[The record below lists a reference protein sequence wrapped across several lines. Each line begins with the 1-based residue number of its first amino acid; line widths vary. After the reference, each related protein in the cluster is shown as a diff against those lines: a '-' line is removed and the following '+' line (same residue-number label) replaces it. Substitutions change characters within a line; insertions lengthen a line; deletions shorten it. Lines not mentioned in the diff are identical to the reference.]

1 MDDASLRM
9 RVAFDER
16 IGDSRAEL
24 AELLACCGTTTAR
37 TGYLAELA
45 ARLEVFGSA
54 GEPSSTPIL
63 DAGAD
68 GLEYFRRH
76 GPEHARR
83 RHRAFDFDTEI
94 GARYDRQRDIPLAE
108 LRADAE
114 SLESLCSDMLDAR
127 RDPWQRVVW
136 QRIGGFADTLR
147 VACDAVER
155 IVFDKAD
162 AVHRLAEGI
171 DSYDGDRYEARLAV
185 FDAACR
191 HADADVADVLRRLGD
206 EMAATGTRD
215 LAENRYAT

>member
-24 AELLACCGTTTAR
+24 AELLARCGTTNVR

-63 DAGAD
+63 DAGAG

-83 RHRAFDFDTEI
+83 RHCEFDFDTEI
-94 GARYDRQRDIPLAE
+94 GSRYDTQRDIPLAE

-127 RDPWQRVVW
+127 QDPWQRAVW

-147 VACDAVER
+147 IACDAVER

-162 AVHRLAEGI
+162 AVHRLAE
-171 DSYDGDRYEARLAV
+171 DAEPYDDKGYEARLAV
-185 FDAACR
+185 FEAACR

-206 EMAATGTRD
+206 EMASTGTRD
-215 LAENRYAT
+215 LAEKRYAT

>member
-24 AELLACCGTTTAR
+24 AQLLARCGTTNVR

-54 GEPSSTPIL
+54 GEPSSTSIL
-63 DAGAD
+63 DAGAS

-83 RHRAFDFDTEI
+83 RHGQFDFDEEI
-94 GARYDRQRDIPLAE
+94 GSRYDTQRDIPLAE

-114 SLESLCSDMLDAR
+114 RLESLCSDMLDAR
-127 RDPWQRVVW
+127 HDPWQRAVW
-136 QRIGGFADTLR
+136 QRIGGFADSLR

-162 AVHRLAEGI
+162 AVHRLAE
-171 DSYDGDRYEARLAV
+171 DVEPYDDLGYEARLAV
-185 FDAACR
+185 FEAACR
-191 HADADVADVLRRLGD
+191 HADADVADVLRRLGH
-206 EMAATGTRD
+206 EMASTGTRD

>member
-1 MDDASLRM
+1 MDDASVRM
-9 RVAFDER
+9 RVVFDER

-24 AELLACCGTTTAR
+24 AELLARCGVAGVR
-37 TGYLAELA
+37 TGYLAEIA

-63 DAGAD
+63 AAGAD

-76 GPEHARR
+76 GPERARR
-83 RHRAFDFDTEI
+83 QRREFDFDAEI
-94 GARYDRQRDIPLAE
+94 GERYAAQRGIPLAE

-114 SLESLCSDMLDAR
+114 QLESLCSDMLDIRPDPWR
-127 RDPWQRVVW
+127 RAMWQRV
-136 QRIGGFADTLR
+136 GGFADTLR

-162 AVHRLAEGI
+162 AVHRLADDAEP
-171 DSYDGDRYEARLAV
+171 YDDDRYEARLAV
-185 FDAACR
+185 FEAACR
-191 HADADVADVLRRLGD
+191 HADADIADVLGRLGD
-206 EMAATGTRD
+206 EIVLTGTCD

>member
-1 MDDASLRM
+1 MDDTSLRM

-16 IGDSRAEL
+16 IGDSRARL
-24 AELLACCGTTTAR
+24 AELLARCGTTGGR

-63 DAGAD
+63 EAGAV
-68 GLEYFRRH
+68 GLEFFRRH

-83 RHRAFDFDTEI
+83 HRGEFDFDTEI
-94 GARYDRQRDIPLAE
+94 GARYDTQRDIPLAE

-127 RDPWQRVVW
+127 QDPWRRAVWQRV
-136 QRIGGFADTLR
+136 GGFADTLR

-162 AVHRLAEGI
+162 VVHRLAGDLE
-171 DSYDGDRYEARLAV
+171 YDESGYEARLAV

-206 EMAATGTRD
+206 ELTATGTRD

>member
-1 MDDASLRM
+1 MDEASLRM
-9 RVAFDER
+9 RVVFDER

-24 AELLACCGTTTAR
+24 AELVGRCGVAGAR
-37 TGYLAELA
+37 TGYLAEIA

-76 GPEHARR
+76 GPERARR
-83 RHRAFDFDTEI
+83 QRRPFDFDAEI
-94 GARYDRQRDIPLAE
+94 GDRYRRQRDIPLAE

-114 SLESLCSDMLDAR
+114 RLESLCSDMLDVR
-127 RDPWQRVVW
+127 HDPWHRALWQRV
-136 QRIGGFADTLR
+136 GGFADTLR

-162 AVHRLAEGI
+162 AVHRLAVDLEP
-171 DSYDGDRYEARLAV
+171 YDDDRYEARLAV
-185 FDAACR
+185 FEAACR
-191 HADADVADVLRRLGD
+191 HADADTADVLRRLAD
-206 EMAATGTRD
+206 EMAETGTGD
-215 LAENRYAT
+215 LAENRYGT

>member
-1 MDDASLRM
+1 MDDASVRM
-9 RVAFDER
+9 RVVFDER

-24 AELLACCGTTTAR
+24 AELLGRCGVAGGR
-37 TGYLAELA
+37 SGYLAEIA

-76 GPEHARR
+76 GPERARR
-83 RHRAFDFDTEI
+83 QRREFDFDAEI
-94 GARYDRQRDIPLAE
+94 GRRYASQRGIPLAE

-114 SLESLCSDMLDAR
+114 QLESLCSDMLDVR
-127 RDPWQRVVW
+127 HEPWQRAMW
-136 QRIGGFADTLR
+136 QRVGGFADTLR

-162 AVHRLAEGI
+162 AVHRLADDPGP
-171 DSYDGDRYEARLAV
+171 YDDDRYEARLAV
-185 FDAACR
+185 FEAACR
-191 HADADVADVLRRLGD
+191 HAEADIADVLRRLGG
-206 EMAATGTRD
+206 EMAATD
-215 LAENRYAT
+215 LAETRYVG